1 MRVLA
6 RAVAIAFAF
15 CLGMAAG
22 AQAHGPSSWRKVPAK
37 DLLLIQTRYGQVAV
51 ELLPAFAPLHVARV
65 RALTRAHFYDGLS
78 FYRVIDGFVAQGGI
92 GEGTAATKDHPKSA
106 RLLSRWPPLKA
117 EFDAPIATIHAPFVP
132 TGSPDLYAPEVGWV
146 KGFPVGRD
154 PKAGREWILN
164 CPGTFAFA
172 RNNAPNSATTEFYIV
187 IGEAPRRLDRNLS
200 AFGRVIAG
208 MKYLQ
213 KLHRG
218 DPNVDHGVIAD
229 RAKRD
234 PIVWM
239 RMASQLPVSLRPRY
253 EVLRDT
259 SKAFARWKAARINPA
274 PQFYVHQ
281 PRPILDVCLSPVPA
295 RRLKS

>member
-6 RAVAIAFAF
+6 RAVAIAFA
-15 CLGMAAG
+15 LGLGAAAG
-22 AQAHGPSSWRKVPAK
+22 TLAHGQSSWRKVPAK
-37 DLLLIQTRYGQVAV
+37 DLLLIQTRYGQVAI
-51 ELLPAFAPLHVARV
+51 ELLPAFAPLHVDRV
-65 RALTRAHFYDGLS
+65 RALTAAHFYDGLS

-92 GEGTAATKDHPKSA
+92 GEGTAATRDHPKSA
-106 RLLSRWPPLKA
+106 KLLSRWPPLKA
-117 EFDAPIATIHAPFVP
+117 EFDTPIAAIHAPFVP

-146 KGFPVGRD
+146 RGFPVGRD
-154 PKAGREWILN
+154 PRTGRQWILN

-218 DPNVDHGVIAD
+218 DPTVDHGVIAD

-239 RMASQLPVSLRPRY
+239 RMASQLPASKRPHY